1 MLKRMRNMKD
11 QAIAAALK
19 AYATDRLSPY
29 GNLLDVTVD
38 TAAQMVEG
46 TISLHGESGPV
57 TIKVEHYRFEKVEGR
72 TVLKLETITATRE
85 WMGTL
90 LTHIYGSKPFKLPA
104 PILALLF

>member
-11 QAIAAALK
+11 QAIAAAIR
-19 AYATDRLSPY
+19 AYATDKLSPF

-38 TAAQMVEG
+38 TASQQVEA
-46 TISLHGESGPV
+46 TLALHGEHGPI
-57 TIKVEHYRFEKVEGR
+57 TIKVEHYRLEKIDGR

-90 LTHIYGSKPFKLPA
+90 LTRLYGAKPFKLPA
-104 PILALLF
+104 PILALL